1 MATAASDA
9 PRLRPQSRSDR
20 VVRALSNSVV
30 SIVLIGVALIWLM
43 PTFGLFVSS
52 LRTAAENN
60 STGWWTVFSMPSQ
73 LTVDT
78 YRNIIAND
86 AIIGS
91 FWNTV
96 LITVP
101 VSVGVT
107 MIASMAAYVFAW
119 GRFRGRNTLFLINV
133 ALLVV
138 PLQIALIPVAQ
149 LFGNIGLFRTLP
161 GVILFHISFGL
172 PFAIFLM
179 RNFFVGIP
187 RELMEAARVDGASE
201 ATVFFKIVLP
211 LGIPAIASLFI
222 FQFVWVWNDLLVG
235 LVFAGTQ
242 SQPLTV
248 TIMQNT
254 RQFGSSIDVLAPAAF
269 LSLVVPL
276 AVFLAF
282 QRYFVQG
289 LLAGSVK

>member
-1 MATAASDA
+1 MTTASDA
-9 PRLRPQSRSDR
+9 PALRPQTRSDR
-20 VVRALSNSVV
+20 IVRALSNSVV
-30 SIVLIGVALIWLM
+30 SLVLIAVALVWLM

-60 STGWWTVFSMPSQ
+60 STGWWTVFSRPSQ
-73 LTVDT
+73 LTIET
-78 YRNIIAND
+78 YRNILDND

-101 VSVGVT
+101 VAVGVT

-119 GRFRGRNTLFLINV
+119 GRFRGRNTVFLINV

-187 RELMEAARVDGASE
+187 RDLMEAARVDGASE
-201 ATVFFKIVLP
+201 ATVFFRIVLP

-248 TIMQNT
+248 TILQNT